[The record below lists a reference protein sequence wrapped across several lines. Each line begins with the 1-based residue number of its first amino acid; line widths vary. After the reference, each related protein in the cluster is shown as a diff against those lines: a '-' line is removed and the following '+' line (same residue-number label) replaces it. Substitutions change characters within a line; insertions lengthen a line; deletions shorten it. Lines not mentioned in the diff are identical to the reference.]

1 MSEWVQGRIKWLRD
15 RGSVP
20 MLAAIVFLATLSTL
34 LIDDEGLARPVTLV
48 AMAMLGV
55 ALVLGCLFAFPYAG
69 IWRDDAAADEAAAKA
84 AAEAAAEAASAAP
97 PRDLAFIND
106 IRTMLISIVVG
117 AFALVTIYLT
127 YVSAQAAAQSAEATE
142 EQQKFDRLSSS
153 ADLMDSGNAG
163 IRLVGVA
170 SLSKLI
176 DDEGVDP
183 VEGYRALAV
192 FIRDSQST
200 RWTED
205 KQEYWERFL
214 DRDATL
220 RTGDPAQTGENDV
233 RVGVGSLR
241 KRTPDVQS
249 ALSVIASGRHRPP
262 DYRADFRD
270 TSLQGAALGHAW
282 LPGALFS
289 GAHLDHLDVRTGE
302 GPYANFAKAEFKGAK
317 LYAAY
322 LHNAEL
328 GEAHFDPPHARQ
340 ITDLRY
346 AQFRGASAVGA
357 HFEGADLRNA
367 VFTSFKARPT
377 ILREA
382 QFNSRADLHTNLEG
396 AVFDGADLT
405 GANFSGAKLR
415 GASFKGAILTG
426 ARFTDADL
434 SEAHLEGAVLRD
446 VSFDWATL
454 GGVTY
459 DPKTVWPAGFY
470 APADR
475 TVLE

>member
-1 MSEWVQGRIKWLRD
+1 MSGWIQGRIKWLREY
-15 RGSVP
+15 GSWP
-20 MLAAIVFLATLSTL
+20 LLAAIVLLATVSML
-34 LIDDEGLARPVTLV
+34 LIDDEGVARPVTLV
-48 AMAMLGV
+48 AMALLGV

-69 IWRDDAAADEAAAKA
+69 VWKDDHALAEAE
-84 AAEAAAEAASAAP
+84 AEAAGATAKQDP
-97 PRDLAFIND
+97 AFIND

-117 AFALVTIYLT
+117 VFALVTIYLT
-127 YVSAQAAAQSAEATE
+127 YVSAQASARSAEATE

-153 ADLMDSGNAG
+153 GELMDSSNAG
-163 IRLVGVA
+163 IRIVGVA
-170 SLSKLI
+170 TLRRLI
-176 DDEGVDP
+176 DDQGVDA
-183 VEGYRALAV
+183 VEGYRALTV
-192 FIRDSQST
+192 YVRTSESS
-200 RWTED
+200 RWDTG
-205 KQEYWERFL
+205 KQRAWERFL
-214 DRDATL
+214 DRDGTL
-220 RTGDPAQTGENDV
+220 RTEDPPRTGENDV
-233 RVGVGSLR
+233 RFGVESLR
-241 KRTPDVQS
+241 KRAPDVQS
-249 ALSVIASGRHRPP
+249 ALSVVASGKRDLPG
-262 DYRADFRD
+262 YRADFRD
-270 TSLQGAALGHAW
+270 ADLQGAALGHAR
-282 LPGALFS
+282 LPGVLFS
-289 GAHLDHLDVRTGE
+289 GAHLDYLDVRTTE

-367 VFTSFKARPT
+367 VFTPSKARPT

-382 QFNSRADLHTNLEG
+382 HFNSRADLHTNLEG

-405 GANFSGAKLR
+405 GADFSGAKLR
-415 GASFKGAILTG
+415 GASFKRAILTG

-434 SEAHLEGAVLRD
+434 SEAHLEGAVLRE
-446 VSFDWATL
+446 VNFDWATL
-454 GGVTY
+454 RGVTY

>member
-15 RGSVP
+15 RGSGP
-20 MLAAIVFLATLSTL
+20 MLAAIVVLATLSML
-34 LIDDEGLARPVTLV
+34 LIDDEGVARPVTLV

-69 IWRDDAAADEAAAKA
+69 IWRDDGAADEAAAAKA
-84 AAEAAAEAASAAP
+84 AAEAAGAAP

-153 ADLMDSGNAG
+153 ADLMGSGNAG

-176 DDEGVDP
+176 EDEGVDP
-183 VEGYRALAV
+183 VGGYRPWPC
-192 FIRDSQST
+192 SS
-200 RWTED
+200 
-205 KQEYWERFL
+205 
-214 DRDATL
+214 ATARA
-220 RTGDPAQTGENDV
+220 RTGPRASGSTGS
-233 RVGVGSLR
+233 GSSTGTPHSGPGTR
-241 KRTPDVQS
+241 PGRAPDVQS

-289 GAHLDHLDVRTGE
+289 GDHLDHLDVRTGE
-302 GPYANFAKAEFKGAK
+302 GPYANLARAEFKGAK

-328 GEAHFDPPHARQ
+328 GGAHFDPPHARQ
-340 ITDLRY
+340 VTDLRY

-357 HFEGADLRNA
+357 HFEGADL
-367 VFTSFKARPT
+367 
-377 ILREA
+377 
-382 QFNSRADLHTNLEG
+382 
-396 AVFDGADLT
+396 
-405 GANFSGAKLR
+405 
-415 GASFKGAILTG
+415 
-426 ARFTDADL
+426 

-446 VSFDWATL
+446 VNFDWATL

-459 DPKTVWPAGFY
+459 DRRPSGRPGSTLPRTGRCWSDRPA
-470 APADR
+470 
-475 TVLE
+475 